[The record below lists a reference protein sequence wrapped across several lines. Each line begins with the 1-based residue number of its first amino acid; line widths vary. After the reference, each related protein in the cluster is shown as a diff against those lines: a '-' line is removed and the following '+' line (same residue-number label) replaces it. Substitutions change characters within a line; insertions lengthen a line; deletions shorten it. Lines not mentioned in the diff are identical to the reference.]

1 MEKVLKIILIS
12 HALINGRLYGS
23 IGTHSLYPE
32 LFPHKLSHQV
42 SNFAAKGESVKKCSR
57 L

>member
-1 MEKVLKIILIS
+1 MPWLT
-12 HALINGRLYGS
+12 AAFYGS
-23 IGTHSLYPE
+23 IGTHSHYPE

-42 SNFAAKGESVKKCSR
+42 SNFEAKGESVKKCSR